1 LFYYF
6 QEPQFLRSPTFNIKE
21 KEDLQ
26 SIQSRVTFLEN
37 LVCSKMTNL
46 NLSNQFKSKE
56 EDVDVPKAEDPV
68 LVEEKVI
75 FNSNSVILRYFF
87 TF

>member
-6 QEPQFLRSPTFNIKE
+6 QEPRFLKSPTFNIE
-21 KEDLQ
+21 ESFLQ

-46 NLSNQFKSKE
+46 NLSNQDKGLKGNT
-56 EDVDVPKAEDPV
+56 DVKKAEDPI
-68 LVEEKVI
+68 LGEKVI
-75 FNSNSVILRYFF
+75 FNSNCVILRYFF

>member
-1 LFYYF
+1 MFYYF
-6 QEPQFLRSPTFNIKE
+6 QEPQFLRSPTFSNKG

-26 SIQSRVTFLEN
+26 SIQTRVTFLEN

-46 NLSNQFKSKE
+46 NLSNQDKSIE
-56 EDVDVPKAEDPV
+56 EDVDVKKAEDSI
-68 LVEEKVI
+68 LIEEKVI
-75 FNSNSVILRYFF
+75 FNSNSIILRYFF